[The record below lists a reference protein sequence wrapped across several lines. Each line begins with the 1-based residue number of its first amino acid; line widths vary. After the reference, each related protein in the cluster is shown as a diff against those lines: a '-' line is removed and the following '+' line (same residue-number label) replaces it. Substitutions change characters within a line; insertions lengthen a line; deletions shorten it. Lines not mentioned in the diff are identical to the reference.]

1 MENKPIAPALT
12 YDELQAQ
19 IKELQQEREKLTTA
33 LQAANGETNKTKY
46 ALRFAEKDRQDA
58 VKTAENLAVLLA
70 NSQSNPQQPQILSNT
85 EIELEKFNTSVK
97 TLLMLWAAN
106 TEKINKV
113 KITNALYLFYLMQ
126 GISKDAQQAA
136 YQKAKAEA
144 QRLVDSE
151 LPKSEL
157 PANLLTQTIQ
167 RPTNE
172 NEQF

>member
-12 YDELQAQ
+12 VSEIEAQ
-19 IKELQQEREKLTTA
+19 IKELQSQLNAAKQNEIEKANQEFLKCHNGAATFLMLAAQSANSSNQSKLM
-33 LQAANGETNKTKY
+33 LSLYLSCLMQAASE
-46 ALRFAEKDRQDA
+46 
-58 VKTAENLAVLLA
+58 
-70 NSQSNPQQPQILSNT
+70 
-85 EIELEKFNTSVK
+85 
-97 TLLMLWAAN
+97 
-106 TEKINKV
+106 
-113 KITNALYLFYLMQ
+113 
-126 GISKDAQQAA
+126 DAQQAA

-157 PANLLTQTIQ
+157 PTNLLTQTIQ